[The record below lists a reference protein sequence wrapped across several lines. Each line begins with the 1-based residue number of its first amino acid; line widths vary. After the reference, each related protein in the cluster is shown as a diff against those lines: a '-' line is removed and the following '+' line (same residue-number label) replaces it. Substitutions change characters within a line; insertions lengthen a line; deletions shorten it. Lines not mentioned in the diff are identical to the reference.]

1 MSGSNL
7 DNTQGDPFNE
17 GEPASRARKQR
28 SLMIALGLIA
38 FVVLIFVVTLIKLSA
53 NLPHVVPQTS

>member
-1 MSGSNL
+1 MSLS
-7 DNTQGDPFNE
+7 DQDTTRRDPFNE
-17 GEPASRARKQR
+17 GEAAAKARRQR

-38 FVVLIFVVTLIKLSA
+38 FILLIFVVTLIKLGA